1 MKKRGTQFLFF
12 IVLFTLCYYGIYW
25 LLFTIKI
32 NKEPLIKN
40 VQKDIILD
48 KDIFG
53 KVYSEFDR
61 TKKYDILFLG
71 SSHCYRSFDPA
82 IFEQEGYSCYNLGSS
97 SQAPLNSFTILEQTI
112 NNCKQVIFEVYPVAG
127 NLTGTE
133 AYYSMACSGIPYSL
147 LAPMA
152 LELNNLRCYNI
163 LSIKQLIDHNNENKE
178 YNIKSHYKGY
188 VETKDSLKQKGN
200 YEEIILKKTILNEQI
215 EYVNKIA
222 NVCEKNNVAL
232 TLVYAPIPK
241 ELKLTNEEYY
251 IQKIEDIASTKNIKF
266 LNLGRN
272 HTLNSKNNFFD
283 DDHLNAGGVK
293 LFNENLI
300 EIIK

>member
-1 MKKRGTQFLFF
+1 L
-12 IVLFTLCYYGIYW
+12 
-25 LLFTIKI
+25 LLFSIKI

-40 VQKDIILD
+40 VQKELILD

-71 SSHCYRSFDPA
+71 SSHCYRSFNPA
-82 IFEQEGYSCYNLGSS
+82 IFEEGGYSCYNIGSS
-97 SQAPLNSFTILEQTI
+97 SQAPLNSYAILEQTI
-112 NNCKQVIFEVYPVAG
+112 HNCKHVIFEVYPVAG

-163 LSIKQLIDHNNENKE
+163 LSIKQFIDHTNGDKE

-188 VETKDSLKQKGN
+188 VETNDSLKRTVN
-200 YEEIILKKTILNEQI
+200 YEEIILKKTILDEQI
-215 EYVNKIA
+215 KYVKKIA
-222 NVCEKNNVAL
+222 NLCKENNVAL
-232 TLVYAPIPK
+232 TFVYAPIPK
-241 ELKLTNEEYY
+241 ELKLTNESYFLK
-251 IQKIEDIASTKNIKF
+251 KINEVALSNH
-266 LNLGRN
+266 LNFIDSGRN
-272 HTLNSKNNFFD
+272 HNLNSKDHFFD
-283 DDHLNAGGVK
+283 NDHMNNNGVK
-293 LFNENLI
+293 LFNKSLI
-300 EIIK
+300 KILLEQQRTN